1 MKSIRS
7 KLVTTLSITITG
19 LVLSILVA
27 TDIAVD
33 SWIDNEFN
41 RGMKSKAGMLMTLV
55 HEDEEGL
62 TFNFSSDFMPE
73 FDGQVEPEYFQMW
86 TDDGVFTRS
95 QSLNL
100 FALKNLKFKKL
111 KLGEA
116 KIMTTELPDGRDGRI
131 IYTRF
136 QPQIDSHSH
145 RNFFDGVS
153 KTHHTTL
160 TLAYA
165 ASSEKVDFILWLI
178 DVIFVVSTVSVIV
191 FIRLFVRKS
200 VDSSLAPL
208 NKLNRDISRLSIADK
223 SAVITIKE
231 PVKELQPIVDSLN
244 AFIQENRQLYFR
256 EKRLT
261 SDIAHELKTPI
272 AELINMA
279 EVAIR
284 FPNEKEFEADFKPEV
299 LKISQRLKS
308 IVSNLLLLHKY
319 SDEALPKQDA
329 CDLNQVILRTLEKC
343 DLEWVKFEFQDD
355 IPAIVSNLFA
365 LESIIT
371 NLVNNAKQYSPEK
384 SIVTVSSL
392 LNKKGKLQFSVTNE
406 LKVPLTDED
415 ISQLFDPLWQ
425 KDSART
431 SEDNFGLG
439 LSIAKALGKA
449 IDAELQVSLSEQ
461 NITFSLI
468 IS

>member
-7 KLVTTLSITITG
+7 KLVVTLSIAITG
-19 LVLSILVA
+19 LVLSILLA

-33 SWIDNEFN
+33 SWVDNEFN
-41 RGMKSKAGMLMTLV
+41 RGLHSKAGMLMTLV

-62 TFNFSSDFMPE
+62 AFNFSSEFMPE
-73 FDGQVEPEYFQMW
+73 FDGQLEPEYFQMW
-86 TDDGVFTRS
+86 TEEGVFTRS

-100 FALKNLKFKKL
+100 FALKNLKFEEL
-111 KLGEA
+111 KLGET
-116 KIMTTELPDGRDGRI
+116 KIMSTQLPDGRDGRI

-136 QPQIDSHSH
+136 QPQLDSHSH
-145 RNFFDGVS
+145 RNFYDGVS
-153 KTHHTTL
+153 RPHHSTL

-165 ASSEKVDFILWLI
+165 ASSEEVDFILWLI
-178 DVIFVVSTVSVIV
+178 DVIFIVTTVTVIV

-208 NKLNRDISRLSIADK
+208 NKLNRDISRISIADK
-223 SAVITIKE
+223 NAVITIKE
-231 PVKELQPIVDSLN
+231 PVKELQPIVDNLN

-343 DLEWVKFEFQDD
+343 DLERIKFEFQDD

-371 NLVNNAKQYSPEK
+371 NLVNNAKQYSPDK
-384 SIVTVSSL
+384 SIVTVCTL
-392 LNKKGKLQFSVTNE
+392 LNKEDKLQFTVTNE
-406 LKVPLTDED
+406 LKVPLTEED
-415 ISQLFDPLWQ
+415 LSQLFDPLWQ

-431 SEDNFGLG
+431 SNDNFGLG
-439 LSIAKALGKA
+439 LSISKSLSKA
-449 IDAELQVSLSEQ
+449 IDAELQVSLSGQ

>member
-7 KLVTTLSITITG
+7 KLVVTLSIAITG
-19 LVLSILVA
+19 LVLSILLA

-33 SWIDNEFN
+33 SWVDNEFN
-41 RGMKSKAGMLMTLV
+41 RGLHSKAGMLMTLV

-62 TFNFSSDFMPE
+62 AFNFSSEFMPE
-73 FDGQVEPEYFQMW
+73 FDGQLEPEYFQMW
-86 TDDGVFTRS
+86 TEEGVFTRS

-100 FALKNLKFKKL
+100 FALKNLKFEEL
-111 KLGEA
+111 KLGET
-116 KIMTTELPDGRDGRI
+116 KIMSTQLPDGRDGRI

-136 QPQIDSHSH
+136 QPQLDSHSH
-145 RNFFDGVS
+145 RNFYDGVS
-153 KTHHTTL
+153 RPHHSTL

-165 ASSEKVDFILWLI
+165 ASSEEVDFILWLI
-178 DVIFVVSTVSVIV
+178 DVIFIVTTVTVIV

-208 NKLNRDISRLSIADK
+208 NKLNRDISRISIADK
-223 SAVITIKE
+223 NAVVTIKK
-231 PVKELQPIVDSLN
+231 PVEELQPIVDNLN

-343 DLEWVKFEFQDD
+343 DLERIKFEFQDD

-371 NLVNNAKQYSPEK
+371 NLVNNAKQYSPDK
-384 SIVTVSSL
+384 SIVTVCTL
-392 LNKKGKLQFSVTNE
+392 LNKEDKLQFTVTNE
-406 LKVPLTDED
+406 LKVPLTEADL
-415 ISQLFDPLWQ
+415 SQLFDPLWQ

-431 SEDNFGLG
+431 SNDNFGLG
-439 LSIAKALGKA
+439 LSIAKSLSKA
-449 IDAELQVSLSEQ
+449 IDAELQVSLSGQ

>member
-7 KLVTTLSITITG
+7 KLVVTLSIAITG
-19 LVLSILVA
+19 LVLSILLA

-33 SWIDNEFN
+33 SWVDNEFN
-41 RGMKSKAGMLMTLV
+41 RGLHSKAGMLMTLV

-62 TFNFSSDFMPE
+62 AFNFSSEFMPE
-73 FDGQVEPEYFQMW
+73 FDGQLEPEYFQMW
-86 TDDGVFTRS
+86 TEEGVFTRS

-100 FALKNLKFKKL
+100 FALKNLKFEEL
-111 KLGEA
+111 KLGET
-116 KIMTTELPDGRDGRI
+116 KIMSTQLPDGRDGRI

-136 QPQIDSHSH
+136 QPQLDSHSH
-145 RNFFDGVS
+145 RNFYDGVS
-153 KTHHTTL
+153 RPHHSTL

-165 ASSEKVDFILWLI
+165 ASSEEVDFILWLI
-178 DVIFVVSTVSVIV
+178 DVIFIVTTVTVIV

-208 NKLNRDISRLSIADK
+208 NKLNRDISRISIADK
-223 SAVITIKE
+223 NAVVTIKK
-231 PVKELQPIVDSLN
+231 PVEELQPIVDNLN

-343 DLEWVKFEFQDD
+343 DLERIKFEFQDD

-371 NLVNNAKQYSPEK
+371 NLVNNAKQYSPDK
-384 SIVTVSSL
+384 SVVTVCTL
-392 LNKKGKLQFSVTNE
+392 LNKEDKLQFTVTNE
-406 LKVPLTDED
+406 LKVPLTEED
-415 ISQLFDPLWQ
+415 LSQLFDPLWQ

-431 SEDNFGLG
+431 SNDNFGLG
-439 LSIAKALGKA
+439 LSIAKSLSKA
-449 IDAELQVSLSEQ
+449 IDAELQVSLSGQ

>member
-100 FALKNLKFKKL
+100 FALKNLKFEKL

-439 LSIAKALGKA
+439 LSIAKALSKA

>member
-7 KLVTTLSITITG
+7 KLVVTLSIAITG
-19 LVLSILVA
+19 LVLSILLA

-33 SWIDNEFN
+33 SWVDNEFN
-41 RGMKSKAGMLMTLV
+41 RGLHSKAGMLMTLV

-62 TFNFSSDFMPE
+62 AFNFSSEFMPE
-73 FDGQVEPEYFQMW
+73 FDGQLEPEYFQMW
-86 TDDGVFTRS
+86 TEEGVFTRS

-100 FALKNLKFKKL
+100 FALKNLRFEEL
-111 KLGEA
+111 KLGET
-116 KIMTTELPDGRDGRI
+116 KIMSTQLPDGRDGRV

-136 QPQIDSHSH
+136 QPQLDSHSH
-145 RNFFDGVS
+145 RNFYDGVS
-153 KTHHTTL
+153 RPHHSTL

-165 ASSEKVDFILWLI
+165 ASSEEVDFILWLI
-178 DVIFVVSTVSVIV
+178 DVIFIVTTVTVIV

-208 NKLNRDISRLSIADK
+208 NKLNRDISRISIADK
-223 SAVITIKE
+223 NAVITIKE
-231 PVKELQPIVDSLN
+231 PVKELQPIVDNLN

-343 DLEWVKFEFQDD
+343 DLERIKFEFQDD

-371 NLVNNAKQYSPEK
+371 NLVNNAKQYSPDK
-384 SIVTVSSL
+384 SIVTVCTL
-392 LNKKGKLQFSVTNE
+392 LNKEDKLQFTVTNE
-406 LKVPLTDED
+406 LKVPLTEED
-415 ISQLFDPLWQ
+415 LSQLFDPLWQ

-431 SEDNFGLG
+431 SNDNFGLG
-439 LSIAKALGKA
+439 LSIAKSLSKA
-449 IDAELQVSLSEQ
+449 IDAELQVSLSGQ

>member
-7 KLVTTLSITITG
+7 KLVVTLSIAITG
-19 LVLSILVA
+19 LVLSILLA

-33 SWIDNEFN
+33 SWVDNEFN
-41 RGMKSKAGMLMTLV
+41 RGLHSKAGMLMTLV

-62 TFNFSSDFMPE
+62 AFNFSSEFMPE
-73 FDGQVEPEYFQMW
+73 FDGQLEPEYFQMW
-86 TDDGVFTRS
+86 TEEGVFTRS

-100 FALKNLKFKKL
+100 FALKNLKFEEL
-111 KLGEA
+111 KLGET
-116 KIMTTELPDGRDGRI
+116 KIMTTQLPDGRDGRI

-136 QPQIDSHSH
+136 QPQLDSHSH
-145 RNFFDGVS
+145 RNFYDGVS
-153 KTHHTTL
+153 RPHHSTL

-165 ASSEKVDFILWLI
+165 ASSEEVDFILWLI
-178 DVIFVVSTVSVIV
+178 DVIFIVTTVTVIV

-208 NKLNRDISRLSIADK
+208 NKLNRDISRISIADK
-223 SAVITIKE
+223 NAVITIKE
-231 PVKELQPIVDSLN
+231 PVKELQPIVDNLN

-343 DLEWVKFEFQDD
+343 DLERIKFEFQDD

-371 NLVNNAKQYSPEK
+371 NLVNNAKQYSPDK
-384 SIVTVSSL
+384 SVVTVCTL
-392 LNKKGKLQFSVTNE
+392 LNKEDKLQFTVTNE
-406 LKVPLTDED
+406 LKVPLTEED
-415 ISQLFDPLWQ
+415 LSQLFDPLWQ

-431 SEDNFGLG
+431 SNDNFGLG
-439 LSIAKALGKA
+439 LSIAKSLSKA
-449 IDAELQVSLSEQ
+449 IDAELQVSLSGQ

>member
-7 KLVTTLSITITG
+7 KLVVTLSIAITG
-19 LVLSILVA
+19 LVLSILLA

-33 SWIDNEFN
+33 SWVDNEFN
-41 RGMKSKAGMLMTLV
+41 RGLHSKAGMLMTLV

-62 TFNFSSDFMPE
+62 AFNFSSEFMPE
-73 FDGQVEPEYFQMW
+73 FDGQLEPEYFQMW
-86 TDDGVFTRS
+86 TEEGVFTRS

-100 FALKNLKFKKL
+100 FALKNLRFEEL
-111 KLGEA
+111 KLGET
-116 KIMTTELPDGRDGRI
+116 KIMSTQLPDGRDGRV

-136 QPQIDSHSH
+136 QPQLDSHSH
-145 RNFFDGVS
+145 RNFYDGVS
-153 KTHHTTL
+153 RPHHSTL

-165 ASSEKVDFILWLI
+165 ASSEEVDFILWLI
-178 DVIFVVSTVSVIV
+178 DVIFIVTTVTVIV

-208 NKLNRDISRLSIADK
+208 NKLNRDISRISIADK
-223 SAVITIKE
+223 NAVVTIKK
-231 PVKELQPIVDSLN
+231 PVEELQPIVDNLN

-343 DLEWVKFEFQDD
+343 DLERIKFEFQDD

-371 NLVNNAKQYSPEK
+371 NLVNNAKQYSPDK
-384 SIVTVSSL
+384 SIVTVCTL
-392 LNKKGKLQFSVTNE
+392 LNKEDKLQFTVTNE
-406 LKVPLTDED
+406 LKVPLTEED
-415 ISQLFDPLWQ
+415 LSQLFDPLWQ

-431 SEDNFGLG
+431 SNDNFGLG
-439 LSIAKALGKA
+439 LSIAKSLSKA
-449 IDAELQVSLSEQ
+449 IDAELQVSLSGQ

>member
-41 RGMKSKAGMLMTLV
+41 RGLKSKAGMLMSLIDI
-55 HEDEEGL
+55 DEEEID
-62 TFNFSSDFMPE
+62 FDFSGQFMPE
-73 FDGQVEPEYFQMW
+73 FSGSTETEYFQIW
-86 TDDGVFTRS
+86 SQSGVFARS
-95 QSLNL
+95 ESLHL
-100 FALKNLKFKKL
+100 FSQKNLPLEKI
-111 KLGEA
+111 KLGEI
-116 KIMTTELPDGRDGRI
+116 KIINTELPDGRNGRV

-136 QPQIDSHSH
+136 IPPLDLDDDEDFIEGVNTSLQQPI
-145 RNFFDGVS
+145 
-153 KTHHTTL
+153 

-165 ASSEKVDFILWLI
+165 ASSEEVDFVLWLI

-223 SAVITIKE
+223 NAVITIKE

-244 AFIQENRQLYFR
+244 AFIRENRQLYFR
-256 EKRLT
+256 ERRLT

-319 SDEALPKQDA
+319 SDEALQKQDA
-329 CDLNQVILRTLEKC
+329 CDLNQVILRTLEKH
-343 DLEWVKFEFQDD
+343 DLERIKFEFQDD

-371 NLVNNAKQYSPEK
+371 NLVNNAKQYSPDK
-384 SIVTVSSL
+384 SVVTVSTL
-392 LNKKGKLQFSVTNE
+392 LTKEDKLQFSVTNE
-406 LKVPLTDED
+406 FKVPLTED
-415 ISQLFDPLWQ
+415 DLSQLFDPLWQ

-431 SEDNFGLG
+431 SNDNFGLG
-439 LSIAKALGKA
+439 LSIAKALSKA
-449 IDAELQVSLSEQ
+449 IDAELQVSLSGQ

>member
-7 KLVTTLSITITG
+7 KLVVTLSIAITG
-19 LVLSILVA
+19 LVLSILLA

-33 SWIDNEFN
+33 SWVDNEFN
-41 RGMKSKAGMLMTLV
+41 RGLHSKAGMLMTLV

-62 TFNFSSDFMPE
+62 AFNFSSEFMPE
-73 FDGQVEPEYFQMW
+73 FDGQLEPEYFQMW
-86 TDDGVFTRS
+86 TEEGVFTRS

-100 FALKNLKFKKL
+100 FALKNLKFEEL
-111 KLGEA
+111 KLGET
-116 KIMTTELPDGRDGRI
+116 KIMSTQLPDGRDGRV

-136 QPQIDSHSH
+136 QPQLDSHSH
-145 RNFFDGVS
+145 RNFYDGVS
-153 KTHHTTL
+153 RPHHSTL

-165 ASSEKVDFILWLI
+165 ASSEEVDFILWLI
-178 DVIFVVSTVSVIV
+178 DVIFIVTTVTVIV

-223 SAVITIKE
+223 NAVITIKE

-279 EVAIR
+279 EVAIL

-329 CDLNQVILRTLEKC
+329 CDLNQVILRILEKY
-343 DLEWVKFEFQDD
+343 DLERIKFEFQDD

-371 NLVNNAKQYSPEK
+371 NLVNNAKQYSPDK
-384 SIVTVSSL
+384 SVVTVCTL
-392 LNKKGKLQFSVTNE
+392 LNKEDKLQFTVTNE
-406 LKVPLTDED
+406 LKVPLTED
-415 ISQLFDPLWQ
+415 DLSQLFDPLWQ

-431 SEDNFGLG
+431 SNDNFGLG
-439 LSIAKALGKA
+439 LSIAKALSKA
-449 IDAELQVSLSEQ
+449 IDAELQVSLSGQ

>member
-27 TDIAVD
+27 TDIAID

-100 FALKNLKFKKL
+100 FALKSLKFEKL

-355 IPAIVSNLFA
+355 IPAILSNLFA

-439 LSIAKALGKA
+439 LSIAKALSKA

>member
-100 FALKNLKFKKL
+100 FALKNLKFEKL

-208 NKLNRDISRLSIADK
+208 NQLNRDISRLSIADK

-439 LSIAKALGKA
+439 LSIAKALSKA

>member
-41 RGMKSKAGMLMTLV
+41 RGLKSKAGMLMSLIDI
-55 HEDEEGL
+55 DEEEID
-62 TFNFSSDFMPE
+62 FDFSGQFMPE
-73 FDGQVEPEYFQMW
+73 FSGSTETEYFQIW
-86 TDDGVFTRS
+86 SQSGVFARS
-95 QSLNL
+95 ESLHL
-100 FALKNLKFKKL
+100 FSQKNLPLEKI
-111 KLGEA
+111 KLGET
-116 KIMTTELPDGRDGRI
+116 KIINTELPDGRNGRV

-136 QPQIDSHSH
+136 IPPLDLDDDEDFIEGVNTSLQQPI
-145 RNFFDGVS
+145 
-153 KTHHTTL
+153 

-165 ASSEKVDFILWLI
+165 ASSEEVDFVLWLI

-208 NKLNRDISRLSIADK
+208 NKLNRDISQLSIADK
-223 SAVITIKE
+223 NAVITIKE

-244 AFIQENRQLYFR
+244 AFIRENRQLYFR
-256 EKRLT
+256 ERRLT

-319 SDEALPKQDA
+319 SDEALQKQDA
-329 CDLNQVILRTLEKC
+329 CDLNQVILRTLEKH
-343 DLEWVKFEFQDD
+343 DLERIKFEFQDD

-371 NLVNNAKQYSPEK
+371 NLVNNAKQYSPDK
-384 SIVTVSSL
+384 SDVTVSTL
-392 LNKKGKLQFSVTNE
+392 LTKEDKLQFSVTNE
-406 LKVPLTDED
+406 FKVPLTED
-415 ISQLFDPLWQ
+415 DLSQLFDPLWQ

-431 SEDNFGLG
+431 SNDNFGLG
-439 LSIAKALGKA
+439 LSIAKALSKA
-449 IDAELQVSLSEQ
+449 IDAELQVSLSGQ

>member
-7 KLVTTLSITITG
+7 KLVVTLSIAITG
-19 LVLSILVA
+19 LVLSILLA

-33 SWIDNEFN
+33 SWVDNEFN
-41 RGMKSKAGMLMTLV
+41 RGLHSKAGMLMTLV

-62 TFNFSSDFMPE
+62 AFNFSSEFMPE
-73 FDGQVEPEYFQMW
+73 FDGQLEPEYFQMW
-86 TDDGVFTRS
+86 TEEGVFTRS

-100 FALKNLKFKKL
+100 FALKNLKFEEL
-111 KLGEA
+111 KLGET
-116 KIMTTELPDGRDGRI
+116 KIMSTQLPDGRDGRI

-136 QPQIDSHSH
+136 QPQLDSHSH
-145 RNFFDGVS
+145 RNFYDGVS
-153 KTHHTTL
+153 RPHHTTL

-165 ASSEKVDFILWLI
+165 ASSEEVDFILWLI
-178 DVIFVVSTVSVIV
+178 DVIFIVTTVTVIV

-208 NKLNRDISRLSIADK
+208 NKLNRDISRISIADK
-223 SAVITIKE
+223 NAVITIKE
-231 PVKELQPIVDSLN
+231 PVKELQPIVDNLN

-343 DLEWVKFEFQDD
+343 DLERIKFEFQDD

-371 NLVNNAKQYSPEK
+371 NLVNNAKQYSPDK
-384 SIVTVSSL
+384 SIVTVCTL
-392 LNKKGKLQFSVTNE
+392 LNKEDKLQFTVTNE
-406 LKVPLTDED
+406 LKVPLTEED
-415 ISQLFDPLWQ
+415 LSQLFDPLWQ

-431 SEDNFGLG
+431 SNDNFGLG
-439 LSIAKALGKA
+439 LSIAKSLSKA
-449 IDAELQVSLSEQ
+449 IDAELQVSLSGQ

>member
-41 RGMKSKAGMLMTLV
+41 RGLKSKAGMLMSLIDI
-55 HEDEEGL
+55 DEEEID
-62 TFNFSSDFMPE
+62 FDFSGQFMPE
-73 FDGQVEPEYFQMW
+73 FSGSTETEYFQIW
-86 TDDGVFTRS
+86 SQSGVFARS
-95 QSLNL
+95 ESLHL
-100 FALKNLKFKKL
+100 FSQKNLPLEKI
-111 KLGEA
+111 KLGET
-116 KIMTTELPDGRDGRI
+116 KIINTELPDGRNGRV

-136 QPQIDSHSH
+136 IPPLDLDDDEDFIGGVNTSLQQPI
-145 RNFFDGVS
+145 
-153 KTHHTTL
+153 

-165 ASSEKVDFILWLI
+165 ASSEEVDFVLWLI

-343 DLEWVKFEFQDD
+343 DLECELSLSFKMISQ
-355 IPAIVSNLFA
+355 PLSSNLFA

-415 ISQLFDPLWQ
+415 DLSQLFDPLWQ

-431 SEDNFGLG
+431 SE
-439 LSIAKALGKA
+439 
-449 IDAELQVSLSEQ
+449 
-461 NITFSLI
+461 
-468 IS
+468 

>member
-7 KLVTTLSITITG
+7 KLVVTLSIAITG
-19 LVLSILVA
+19 LVLSILLA

-33 SWIDNEFN
+33 SWVDNEFN
-41 RGMKSKAGMLMTLV
+41 RGLHSKAGMLMTLV

-62 TFNFSSDFMPE
+62 AFNFSSEFMPE
-73 FDGQVEPEYFQMW
+73 FDGQLEPEYFQMW
-86 TDDGVFTRS
+86 TEEGVFTRS

-100 FALKNLKFKKL
+100 FALKNLKFEEL
-111 KLGEA
+111 KLGET
-116 KIMTTELPDGRDGRI
+116 KIMSTQLPDGRDGRV

-136 QPQIDSHSH
+136 QPQLDSHSH
-145 RNFFDGVS
+145 RNFYDGVS
-153 KTHHTTL
+153 RPHHSTL

-165 ASSEKVDFILWLI
+165 ASSEEVDFILWLI
-178 DVIFVVSTVSVIV
+178 DVIFIVTTVTVIV

-208 NKLNRDISRLSIADK
+208 NKLNRDISRISIADK
-223 SAVITIKE
+223 NAVVTIKK
-231 PVKELQPIVDSLN
+231 PVEELQPIVDNLN

-343 DLEWVKFEFQDD
+343 DLERIKFEFQDD

-371 NLVNNAKQYSPEK
+371 NLVNNAKQYSPDK
-384 SIVTVSSL
+384 SIVTVCTL
-392 LNKKGKLQFSVTNE
+392 LNKEDKLQFTVTNE
-406 LKVPLTDED
+406 LKVPLTEED
-415 ISQLFDPLWQ
+415 LSQLFDPLWQ

-431 SEDNFGLG
+431 SNDNFGLG
-439 LSIAKALGKA
+439 LSIAKSLSKA
-449 IDAELQVSLSEQ
+449 IDAELQVSLSGQ

>member
-7 KLVTTLSITITG
+7 KLVVTLSIAITG
-19 LVLSILVA
+19 LVLSILLA

-33 SWIDNEFN
+33 SWVDNEFN
-41 RGMKSKAGMLMTLV
+41 RGLHSKAGMLMTLV

-62 TFNFSSDFMPE
+62 AFNFSSEFMPE
-73 FDGQVEPEYFQMW
+73 FDGQLEPEYFQMW
-86 TDDGVFTRS
+86 TEEGVFTRS

-100 FALKNLKFKKL
+100 FALKNLKFEEL
-111 KLGEA
+111 KLGET
-116 KIMTTELPDGRDGRI
+116 KIMSTQLPDGRDGRI

-136 QPQIDSHSH
+136 QPQLDSHSH
-145 RNFFDGVS
+145 RNFYDGVS
-153 KTHHTTL
+153 RPHHSTL

-165 ASSEKVDFILWLI
+165 ASSEEVDFILWLI
-178 DVIFVVSTVSVIV
+178 DVIFIVTTVTVIV

-208 NKLNRDISRLSIADK
+208 NKLNRDISRISIADK
-223 SAVITIKE
+223 NAVITIKE
-231 PVKELQPIVDSLN
+231 PVKELQPIVDNLN

-343 DLEWVKFEFQDD
+343 DLERIKFEFQDD

-371 NLVNNAKQYSPEK
+371 NLVNNAKQYSPDK
-384 SIVTVSSL
+384 SIVTVCTL
-392 LNKKGKLQFSVTNE
+392 LNKEDKLQFTVTNE
-406 LKVPLTDED
+406 LKVPLTEED
-415 ISQLFDPLWQ
+415 LSQLFDPLWQ

-431 SEDNFGLG
+431 SNDNFGLG
-439 LSIAKALGKA
+439 LSIAKSLSKA
-449 IDAELQVSLSEQ
+449 IGAELQVSLSGQ

>member
-7 KLVTTLSITITG
+7 KLVVTLSIAITG
-19 LVLSILVA
+19 LVLSILLA

-33 SWIDNEFN
+33 SWVDNEFN
-41 RGMKSKAGMLMTLV
+41 RGLHSKAGMLMTLV

-62 TFNFSSDFMPE
+62 AFNFSSEFMPE
-73 FDGQVEPEYFQMW
+73 FDGQLEPEYFQMW
-86 TDDGVFTRS
+86 TEEGVFTRS

-100 FALKNLKFKKL
+100 FALKNLKFEEL
-111 KLGEA
+111 KLGET
-116 KIMTTELPDGRDGRI
+116 KIMSTQLPDGRDGRI

-136 QPQIDSHSH
+136 QPQLDSHSH
-145 RNFFDGVS
+145 RNFYDGVS
-153 KTHHTTL
+153 RPHHSTL

-165 ASSEKVDFILWLI
+165 ASSEEVDFILWLI
-178 DVIFVVSTVSVIV
+178 DVIFIVTTVTVIV

-208 NKLNRDISRLSIADK
+208 NKLNRDISRISIADK
-223 SAVITIKE
+223 NAVITIKE
-231 PVKELQPIVDSLN
+231 PVKELQPIVDNLN

-343 DLEWVKFEFQDD
+343 DLERIKFEFQDD

-371 NLVNNAKQYSPEK
+371 NLVNNAKQYSPDK
-384 SIVTVSSL
+384 SVVTVCTL
-392 LNKKGKLQFSVTNE
+392 LTKENKLQFSVMNE
-406 LKVPLTDED
+406 LQVPLTEED
-415 ISQLFDPLWQ
+415 LSQLFDPLWQ

-431 SEDNFGLG
+431 SNDNFGLG
-439 LSIAKALGKA
+439 LSIAKSLSKA
-449 IDAELQVSLSEQ
+449 IDAELQVSLSGQ

>member
-1 MKSIRS
+1 M
-7 KLVTTLSITITG
+7 
-19 LVLSILVA
+19 
-27 TDIAVD
+27 
-33 SWIDNEFN
+33 
-41 RGMKSKAGMLMTLV
+41 
-55 HEDEEGL
+55 
-62 TFNFSSDFMPE
+62 
-73 FDGQVEPEYFQMW
+73 
-86 TDDGVFTRS
+86 
-95 QSLNL
+95 
-100 FALKNLKFKKL
+100 
-111 KLGEA
+111 
-116 KIMTTELPDGRDGRI
+116 
-131 IYTRF
+131 
-136 QPQIDSHSH
+136 
-145 RNFFDGVS
+145 
-153 KTHHTTL
+153 
-160 TLAYA
+160 
-165 ASSEKVDFILWLI
+165 
-178 DVIFVVSTVSVIV
+178 
-191 FIRLFVRKS
+191 
-200 VDSSLAPL
+200 
-208 NKLNRDISRLSIADK
+208 
-223 SAVITIKE
+223 
-231 PVKELQPIVDSLN
+231 
-244 AFIQENRQLYFR
+244 
-256 EKRLT
+256 
-261 SDIAHELKTPI
+261 
-272 AELINMA
+272 
-279 EVAIR
+279 IR

-355 IPAIVSNLFA
+355 IPAILSNLFA

-439 LSIAKALGKA
+439 LSIAKALSKA

>member
-41 RGMKSKAGMLMTLV
+41 RGLKSKAGMLMSLIDI
-55 HEDEEGL
+55 DEEEID
-62 TFNFSSDFMPE
+62 FDFSGQFMPE
-73 FDGQVEPEYFQMW
+73 FSGSTETEYFQIW
-86 TDDGVFTRS
+86 SQSGVFARS
-95 QSLNL
+95 ESLHL
-100 FALKNLKFKKL
+100 FSQKNLPLEKI
-111 KLGEA
+111 KLGET
-116 KIMTTELPDGRDGRI
+116 KIINTELPDGRNGRV

-136 QPQIDSHSH
+136 IPPLDLDDDEDFIEGVNTSLQQPI
-145 RNFFDGVS
+145 
-153 KTHHTTL
+153 

-165 ASSEKVDFILWLI
+165 ASSEEVDFVLWLI

-223 SAVITIKE
+223 SAVIIIKE

-244 AFIQENRQLYFR
+244 AFIRENRQLYFR
-256 EKRLT
+256 ERRLT

-319 SDEALPKQDA
+319 SDEALQKQDA
-329 CDLNQVILRTLEKC
+329 CDLNQVILRTLEKH
-343 DLEWVKFEFQDD
+343 DLERIKFEFQDD

-371 NLVNNAKQYSPEK
+371 NLVNNAKQYSPDK
-384 SIVTVSSL
+384 SDVTVSTL
-392 LNKKGKLQFSVTNE
+392 LTKEDKLQFSVTNE
-406 LKVPLTDED
+406 LKVPLTEED
-415 ISQLFDPLWQ
+415 LSQLFDPLWQ

-431 SEDNFGLG
+431 SNDNFGLG
-439 LSIAKALGKA
+439 LSIAKALSKA
-449 IDAELQVSLSEQ
+449 IDAELQVSLSGQ

>member
-1 MKSIRS
+1 MKSIPS

-100 FALKNLKFKKL
+100 FALKNLKFEKL

-319 SDEALPKQDA
+319 SNEALPKQDA

-439 LSIAKALGKA
+439 LSIAKALSKA

>member
-7 KLVTTLSITITG
+7 KLVVTLSIAITG
-19 LVLSILVA
+19 LVLSILLA

-33 SWIDNEFN
+33 SWVDNEFN
-41 RGMKSKAGMLMTLV
+41 RGLHSKAGMLMTLV

-62 TFNFSSDFMPE
+62 AFNFSSEFMPE
-73 FDGQVEPEYFQMW
+73 FDGQLEPEYFQMW
-86 TDDGVFTRS
+86 TEEGVFTRS

-100 FALKNLKFKKL
+100 FALKNLKFEEL
-111 KLGEA
+111 KLGET
-116 KIMTTELPDGRDGRI
+116 KIMSTQLPDGRDGRI

-136 QPQIDSHSH
+136 QPQLDSHSH
-145 RNFFDGVS
+145 RNFYDGVS
-153 KTHHTTL
+153 RPHHSTL

-165 ASSEKVDFILWLI
+165 ASSEEVDFILWLI
-178 DVIFVVSTVSVIV
+178 DVIFIVTTVTVIV

-208 NKLNRDISRLSIADK
+208 NKLNRDISRISIADK
-223 SAVITIKE
+223 NAVVTIKK
-231 PVKELQPIVDSLN
+231 PVEELQPIVDNLN

-272 AELINMA
+272 SELINMA

-343 DLEWVKFEFQDD
+343 DLERIKFELQDD

-371 NLVNNAKQYSPEK
+371 NLVNNAKQYSPDK
-384 SIVTVSSL
+384 SVVTVCTL
-392 LNKKGKLQFSVTNE
+392 LNKEDKLQFTVTNE
-406 LKVPLTDED
+406 LKVPLTEED
-415 ISQLFDPLWQ
+415 LSQLFDPLWQ

-431 SEDNFGLG
+431 SNDNFGLG
-439 LSIAKALGKA
+439 LSIAKSLSKA
-449 IDAELQVSLSEQ
+449 IDAELQVSLSGQ

>member
-41 RGMKSKAGMLMTLV
+41 RGLKSKAGMLMSLIDI
-55 HEDEEGL
+55 DEEEID
-62 TFNFSSDFMPE
+62 FDFSGQFMPE
-73 FDGQVEPEYFQMW
+73 FSGSAETEYFQIW
-86 TDDGVFTRS
+86 SQSGVFARS
-95 QSLNL
+95 ESLHL
-100 FALKNLKFKKL
+100 FSQKNLPLEKI
-111 KLGEA
+111 KLGET
-116 KIMTTELPDGRDGRI
+116 KIINTELPDGRNGRV

-136 QPQIDSHSH
+136 IPPLDLDDDEDFIEGVNTSLQQPI
-145 RNFFDGVS
+145 
-153 KTHHTTL
+153 

-165 ASSEKVDFILWLI
+165 ASSEEVDFVLWLI

-223 SAVITIKE
+223 NAVITIKE

-244 AFIQENRQLYFR
+244 AFIRENRQLYFR
-256 EKRLT
+256 ERRLT

-319 SDEALPKQDA
+319 SDEALPQQDA
-329 CDLNQVILRTLEKC
+329 CDLNQVILRTLEKY
-343 DLEWVKFEFQDD
+343 DLERIKFEFQDD

-371 NLVNNAKQYSPEK
+371 NLVNNAKQYSPDK
-384 SIVTVSSL
+384 SDVTVSTL
-392 LNKKGKLQFSVTNE
+392 LTKEDKLQFSVTNE
-406 LKVPLTDED
+406 LKVPLTED
-415 ISQLFDPLWQ
+415 DLSQLFDPLWQ

-431 SEDNFGLG
+431 SNDNFGLG
-439 LSIAKALGKA
+439 LSIAKALSKA
-449 IDAELQVSLSEQ
+449 IDAELQVSLSGQ

>member
-41 RGMKSKAGMLMTLV
+41 RGLKSKAGMLMSLIDI
-55 HEDEEGL
+55 DEEEID
-62 TFNFSSDFMPE
+62 FDFSGQFMPE
-73 FDGQVEPEYFQMW
+73 FSGSTETEYFQIW
-86 TDDGVFTRS
+86 SQSGVFARS
-95 QSLNL
+95 ESLHL
-100 FALKNLKFKKL
+100 FSQKNLPLEKI
-111 KLGEA
+111 KLGET
-116 KIMTTELPDGRDGRI
+116 KIINTELPDGRNGRV

-136 QPQIDSHSH
+136 IPPLDLDDDEDFIEGVNTSLQQPI
-145 RNFFDGVS
+145 
-153 KTHHTTL
+153 

-165 ASSEKVDFILWLI
+165 ASSEEVDFVLWLI

-223 SAVITIKE
+223 NAVITIKE

-244 AFIQENRQLYFR
+244 AFIRENRQLYFR
-256 EKRLT
+256 ERRLT

-319 SDEALPKQDA
+319 SDEALQKQDA
-329 CDLNQVILRTLEKC
+329 CDLNQVILRTLEKH
-343 DLEWVKFEFQDD
+343 DLERIKFEFQDD

-371 NLVNNAKQYSPEK
+371 NLVNNAKQYSPDK
-384 SIVTVSSL
+384 SVVTVSTL
-392 LNKKGKLQFSVTNE
+392 LTKEDKLQFSVTNE
-406 LKVPLTDED
+406 FKVPLTED
-415 ISQLFDPLWQ
+415 DLSQLFDPLWQ

-431 SEDNFGLG
+431 SNDNFGLG
-439 LSIAKALGKA
+439 LSIAKALSKA
-449 IDAELQVSLSEQ
+449 IDAELQVSLSGQ